1 MSENAGGIESLRRQL
16 RGPVDYVFNED
27 LMTLLAFLIIPTVI
41 FPYLFQFS
49 DITLALFEVLNYL
62 IIAAFIAEY
71 VLKLFVAEDRRAFV
85 ESPWHV
91 LDLVIIALALAEF
104 LPFVST
110 TAGRASPLL
119 RLLRGLRAATA
130 AGRTIKI
137 KPKAPEPKP
146 AAPEVSRIR
155 VNVLGSDGKVT
166 RCRFG
171 GRGLPAGRT
180 ATRSGSTSRTCPR
193 STWTASAGGWAFPAS
208 CWRAGSSRSPFP
220 ASTISR
226 GFTTI
231 FIWDARLMQDG
242 PGIRDLKVSRH
253 SMLIVCQ
260 GTHIVTISTGES
272 GLFDDIVAEGLPADG
287 SAVPVKVLKAI
298 MRKKLH
304 DGEDIVRAIE
314 RKTARLEELPIGQAP
329 RTFLEDTF
337 ILKREIRIVQNNL
350 WHLRQVMDS
359 LRSKKVAL
367 AAITDED
374 MQLFDVLFED
384 ADFLYETAQ
393 NVNDSLGSLRDLH
406 LNTTTYEMTR
416 VMRVIAVLTCLALI
430 PTIAGGL
437 LGTNLVDVPFP
448 ITLPEVGLIVG
459 GLMFIALYSFYKMGW
474 LR

>member
-1 MSENAGGIESLRRQL
+1 MSENAGSIENLRQRL

-41 FPYLFQFS
+41 FPYLFHFS
-49 DITLALFEVLNYL
+49 DFTIALFEVLNYL

-71 VLKLFVAEDRRAFV
+71 VLKLFVAEDRRAFI

-91 LDLVIIALALAEF
+91 LDLAIIALALAEF
-104 LPFVST
+104 LPFVTT

-137 KPKAPEPKP
+137 PAKPPEPKP
-146 AAPEVSRIR
+146 AAPKVSRIR

-166 RCRFG
+166 RCASGEEAAR
-171 GRGLPAGRT
+171 LAGRD
-180 ATRSGSTSRTCPR
+180 AQWIDLQNVSEVDLDD
-193 STWTASAGGWAFPAS
+193 
-208 CWRAGSSRSPFP
+208 
-220 ASTISR
+220 ISR
-226 GFTTI
+226 RLGIPRFVLESRIIQESFPRIDYFSGFTTI
-231 FIWDARLMQDG
+231 FIWDARLVQDG
-242 PGIRDLKVSRH
+242 PGVRDIKVSRH

-272 GLFDDIVAEGLPADG
+272 GLFDIIVAEGLPADG
-287 SAVPVKVLKAI
+287 SIVPVKVLKAI
-298 MRKKLH
+298 LRKKLH
-304 DGEDIVRAIE
+304 DGEEIVRAIE
-314 RKTARLEELPIGQAP
+314 RKTARLEEVPTGQAP

-337 ILKREIRIVQNNL
+337 ILKREIRVVQNNL
-350 WHLRQVMDS
+350 WHLRQVLDS

-393 NVNDSLGSLRDLH
+393 NINDSLGSLRDLH
-406 LNTTTYEMTR
+406 MNTTTYEMTR
-416 VMRVIAVLTCLALI
+416 VMRFIAVLACLALI

-437 LGTNLVDVPFP
+437 LGMNLVDVPFP

-459 GLMFIALYSFYKMGW
+459 GLMFIALYAFYKMGW

>member
-1 MSENAGGIESLRRQL
+1 MSELAGWLEILRQSLRR
-16 RGPVDYVFNED
+16 PVDYVFNED
-27 LMTLLAFLIIPTVI
+27 VMTLLAFLIIPTVI
-41 FPYLFQFS
+41 FPYMFRFS
-49 DITLALFEVLNYL
+49 DITLALFGALNYL

-71 VLKLFVAEDRRAFV
+71 VLKLFVAEDRLGFI
-85 ESPWHV
+85 ESPWHM
-91 LDLVIIALALAEF
+91 LDLIIIALALVEF
-104 LPFVST
+104 LPFVT
-110 TAGRASPLL
+110 TSAGRASPLL

-137 KPKAPEPKP
+137 PAKAPESKQ
-146 AAPEVSRIR
+146 AAPKVSRIK
-155 VNVLGSDGKVT
+155 VNVLGSDGRVT
-166 RCRFG
+166 RF
-171 GRGLPAGRT
+171 A
-180 ATRSGSTSRTCPR
+180 SGEEASRQV
-193 STWTASAGGWAFPAS
+193 AGGAQWVDLQNVS
-208 CWRAGSSRSPFP
+208 EVDLDG
-220 ASTISR
+220 ISR
-226 GFTTI
+226 RLGIPRFVLESRIIQESFPRIDYFPNFTTI
-231 FIWDARLMQDG
+231 FIWDAHLMRDG
-242 PGIRDLKVSRH
+242 PGTRDLEVSRH
-253 SMLIVCQ
+253 SMLIVCA

-272 GLFDDIVAEGLPADG
+272 GLFDSIVAENIPTDG
-287 SAVPVKVLKAI
+287 SAIPVKLLTAI
-298 MRKKLH
+298 MRKKLR

-314 RKTARLEELPIGQAP
+314 RKTARLEELPTGQAP

-359 LRSKKVAL
+359 LRGKKVAL

-374 MQLFDVLFED
+374 LQLFDVLFED

-393 NVNDSLGSLRDLH
+393 NINDSLGSLRDLH

-416 VMRVIAVLTCLALI
+416 VMRFIAVLTCLALI

>member
-1 MSENAGGIESLRRQL
+1 MKPGSREWIGDLRRDV

-41 FPYLFQFS
+41 LPYLFTFS
-49 DITLALFEVLNYL
+49 DVTLAIFEVLNYL

-91 LDLVIIALALAEF
+91 LDLIIIALALSEF
-104 LPFVST
+104 LPFVAT

-130 AGRTIKI
+130 AGRTVKI

-146 AAPEVSRIR
+146 VAPEVSRIK
-155 VNVLGSDGKVT
+155 VNVLGSDGEVA
-166 RCRFG
+166 RFASGEEASLQVG
-171 GRGLPAGRT
+171 GGAQWVDLQNVSEVDLDG
-180 ATRSGSTSRTCPR
+180 
-193 STWTASAGGWAFPAS
+193 
-208 CWRAGSSRSPFP
+208 
-220 ASTISR
+220 ISR
-226 GFTTI
+226 RLGIPRFVLESRIIQESFPRIDYFPRFTTI
-231 FIWDARLMQDG
+231 FLWDARLVRDG

-253 SMLIVCQ
+253 SMLIVCG
-260 GTHIVTISTGES
+260 GTHIITISTGES
-272 GLFDDIVAEGLPADG
+272 RLFDDIVAEGLPADD
-287 SAVPVKVLKAI
+287 SAVPVKVLSAI
-298 MRKKLH
+298 MRKKLR

-314 RKTARLEELPIGQAP
+314 RKTVRLEEFPIGQAP

-337 ILKREIRIVQNNL
+337 ILKREIRVVQNNL

-393 NVNDSLGSLRDLH
+393 NINDSLGSLRDLH
-406 LNTTTYEMTR
+406 MNTTTYEMTR
-416 VMRVIAVLTCLALI
+416 VMRFIAVLTCLALI
-430 PTIAGGL
+430 PSIAGGL